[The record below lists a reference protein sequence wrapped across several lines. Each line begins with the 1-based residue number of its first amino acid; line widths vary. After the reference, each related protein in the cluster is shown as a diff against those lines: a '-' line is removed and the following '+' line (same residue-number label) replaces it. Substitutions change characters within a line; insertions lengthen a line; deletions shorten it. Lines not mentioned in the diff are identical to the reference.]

1 MPGEPR
7 EAARAGPQDR
17 LGRVPPQSFFA
28 VSAVFHYLGP
38 SLAVLLFARLDV
50 LGVAWL
56 RIASAAAV
64 FALWRRP
71 WRRVRSLGRGSRRTL
86 LALGA
91 VLAVMNTAFYLAVD
105 RLPLS
110 TVGAIEFLG
119 TVILAAAGART
130 WRNIGA
136 IVLTT
141 AGVVTITT
149 IRITGQPLGFVFA
162 FANCGL
168 FMLYIVLGHRIANT
182 GTGRWASIDRLA
194 GAMAIAAVAA
204 TPWGLGGALPAFG
217 HPVLLLAGAGVGVC
231 SSVIPYLTDQLA
243 MARLPRATFSLMLAL
258 LPVFATVIG
267 AIVLRQVPTV
277 QDAAGITLVV
287 LGVAIHQQERKQ
299 RGIHTAG
306 IGRAEGVPDLPG
318 HDELRQ
324 PGRTRLAP

>member
-119 TVILAAAGART
+119 TVLLAAAGART
-130 WRNIGA
+130 ARNA
-136 IVLTT
+136 AALVLTT
-141 AGVVTITT
+141 AGVAAITAV
-149 IRITGQPLGFVFA
+149 RVTGQPLGFVFA
-162 FANCGL
+162 FANCAL
-168 FMLYIVLGHRIANT
+168 FLLYIVLGHR
-182 GTGRWASIDRLA
+182 
-194 GAMAIAAVAA
+194 
-204 TPWGLGGALPAFG
+204 TP
-217 HPVLLLAGAGVGVC
+217 
-231 SSVIPYLTDQLA
+231 
-243 MARLPRATFSLMLAL
+243 
-258 LPVFATVIG
+258 
-267 AIVLRQVPTV
+267 
-277 QDAAGITLVV
+277 
-287 LGVAIHQQERKQ
+287 
-299 RGIHTAG
+299 RGS
-306 IGRAEGVPDLPG
+306 PW
-318 HDELRQ
+318 
-324 PGRTRLAP
+324 